1 MKVSGSILAA
11 RANDYF
17 DYAKKLK
24 FINADY
30 LHVDIF
36 QESSV
41 FTIEDLLR
49 FDNSDLPLDVHLIFE
64 DITKQ
69 NIEILNSAKVQIL
82 NIQYENIKN
91 KAQIRMAA
99 RLFNGKFGIAIT
111 SKTPI
116 DIIEDYFDCI
126 SQVLFM
132 CSEPGVS
139 GAKFD
144 DKNFERIRAV
154 RMKYPSLELQ
164 ADGGINDS
172 IGEEMGNA
180 GVSMIVSGS
189 YLYRNYEEIGNN
201 VYRLKYLN
209 EYGIGVTKNMVQLN
223 ALPLISKNAG
233 FIEIIDTM
241 NRYRMGLVMVVESNN
256 LLGIISDGDIRR
268 NLLVKGKE
276 IFDSKAEAIMNKE
289 PYVVERDKT
298 MEDIFKALSQIHK
311 GIDVIPIMEDD
322 RIIGAV
328 DLHMGI

>member
-11 RANDYF
+11 ATNDYF
-17 DYAKKLK
+17 EYAKKLK

-30 LHVDIF
+30 LHIDIF
-36 QESSV
+36 QES
-41 FTIEDLLR
+41 FDFNIEDLLR
-49 FDNSDLPLDVHLIFE
+49 FDTSDLPLDVHLIFE
-64 DITKQ
+64 NITKRD
-69 NIEILNSAKVQIL
+69 IEILNSAKVQIL
-82 NIQYENIKN
+82 NIQYENIKD
-91 KAQIRMAA
+91 KEQIKMAA
-99 RLFNGKFGIAIT
+99 RGFNGKFGIAIT

-116 DIIEDYFDCI
+116 SVIEDYIECI

-144 DKNFERIRAV
+144 DKNFERIREV

-172 IGEEMGNA
+172 IGEEMGNI

-189 YLYRNYEEIGNN
+189 YLYGNYENIGNH

-209 EYGIGVTKNMVQLN
+209 EYGIKVTDDMIQLN
-223 ALPLISKNAG
+223 ALPLLSKYAG

-241 NRYRMGLVMVVESNN
+241 TRYRMGIVMVVEGGH
-256 LLGIISDGDIRR
+256 LLGVISDGDIRR
-268 NLLVKGKE
+268 NLLIKGKE
-276 IFDSKAEAIMNKE
+276 IFDSKAEIIMNKT
-289 PYVVERDKT
+289 PYVVESDET
-298 MEDIFKALSQIHK
+298 MEDIFQTLSQMHK
-311 GIDVIPIMEDD
+311 GIEVIPIMKNDC
-322 RIIGAV
+322 IIGAV